1 MEGATPPVPDRFHP
15 RPLAG
20 LPLLTV
26 VISLALAACGD
37 SSVASPE
44 MPEGWEVHESPELGF
59 VMAHPADWEVVND
72 VEASEVV
79 LTGPDDAEIR
89 VSAYTYDPGWPADRM
104 FQAAEDD
111 AADRYGNPPVV
122 VNELTLSDGAR
133 VLVFANDYTDDRG
146 AFFFQRAAV
155 LSPPNMWY
163 VDWYSDLGDEG
174 GDRRSFVLFVRSFV
188 PAPNLG
194 DAEGI

>member
-1 MEGATPPVPDRFHP
+1 MMARWAPAF
-15 RPLAG
+15 
-20 LPLLTV
+20 
-26 VISLALAACGD
+26 LALAVVLAGCGR

-44 MPEGWEVHESPELGF
+44 VPAGWEVHESPELGF
-59 VMAHPADWEVVND
+59 VMAHPADWD
-72 VEASEVV
+72 VATDLEFAEVV
-79 LTGPDDAEIR
+79 LMAPDATEIR
-89 VSAYTYDPGWPADRM
+89 VSAYTYDPGWAADRM

-111 AADRYGNPPVV
+111 AAQLYGNPPVV

-133 VLVFANDYTDDRG
+133 VLIFANDYTDDRG

-163 VDWYSDLGDEG
+163 LDWYSDIGDEG
-174 GDRRSFVLFVRSFV
+174 GDRQHFAEFVRSFV

-194 DAEGI
+194 DTEGA